1 MRRIVFALVAA
12 VVGSTC
18 SGASDTPATLATE
31 LAVADSPEM
40 GRYLTDASGR
50 AVYARSGDAAHA
62 CDETCAEQW
71 PPVPG
76 AGSRP
81 EPREPAIQQELIGVI
96 ERSDGTMQLTYAGLG
111 LHYRG
116 RSDPAKP
123 PDRVVRDQ
131 WGSWSLLFPH
141 GARMVP

>member
-1 MRRIVFALVAA
+1 MRRLVFALVAA
-12 VVGSTC
+12 LAGTACTGSPE
-18 SGASDTPATLATE
+18 TPATVATE

-50 AVYARSGDAAHA
+50 AVYALSAEAAGTCDTA
-62 CDETCAEQW
+62 CAQQW

-76 AGSRP
+76 GHSRP
-81 EPREPAIQQELIGVI
+81 EPKEPAIQQELVGVV
-96 ERSDGTMQLTYAGLG
+96 ERSDGTMQLTYAGLA

-116 RSDPAKP
+116 RPEPDKP
-123 PDRVVRDQ
+123 PDRYVRDQ